1 MGRKHLTTDGNYL
14 TERPGCNL
22 LGYNTSSPCLIGSN
36 DNFSS
41 MTFVGMG
48 ISSFMLMSVMS
59 SYCMMIFLVIVT
71 CLMIVF
77 SFMVMTGMKFMFMPV
92 MIVAIMIVAVVL
104 MTSTGHH
111 A

>member
-14 TERPGCNL
+14 TERLGCNL

-36 DNFSS
+36 ENFSRVPL
-41 MTFVGMG
+41 VGMR

-71 CLMIVF
+71 SLMIVTGF
-77 SFMVMTGMKFMFMPV
+77 IVMTGMKFMFMPV
-92 MIVAIMIVAVVL
+92 RIVAIMIVAVVL

>member
-1 MGRKHLTTDGNYL
+1 MGRKHLTTDGNDL
-14 TERPGCNL
+14 TERATHQLFGHNTGRLRL
-22 LGYNTSSPCLIGSN
+22 LGGN
-36 DNFSS
+36 DNFSRVPL
-41 MTFVGMG
+41 VGMG

-71 CLMIVF
+71 SLMIMI
-77 SFMVMTGMKFMFMPV
+77 SFMVMTSMKFMFMLV